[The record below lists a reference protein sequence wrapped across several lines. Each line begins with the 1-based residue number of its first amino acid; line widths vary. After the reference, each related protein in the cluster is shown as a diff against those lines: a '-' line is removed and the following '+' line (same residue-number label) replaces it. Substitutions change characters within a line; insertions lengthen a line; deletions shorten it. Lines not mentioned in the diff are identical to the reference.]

1 MNINEQANFIWSIA
15 DLLRGDFKQSE
26 YGKVILPFTVLR
38 RFDCVLAPSKAKIL
52 EANKTLTVSNKRPI
66 FKRMTGHDYY
76 NVSQFDF
83 EKLMDDSNAIEA
95 NLRDYINGFSEDVRE
110 IMDNFEIFGAI
121 DRLSRA
127 NLLYLVVQRFAEIDM
142 SDTQIDNL
150 EMGYMFEELIRRF
163 SEQSN
168 ETAGEHFTPREVIE
182 LMVEVLLD
190 PDMDEIANT
199 DGKVIT
205 ILDPA
210 CGTGGMLSVA
220 QNKMESLNSTTQVI
234 PFGQEL
240 NPETY
245 ATCRSDMILKGN
257 SLRADMQGNIPY
269 WGAGNIVDYVDK
281 ALFDEE
287 LVLLGE
293 DGAPFFDHT
302 RPVAFHITEPI
313 WANNHIHVLRI
324 KENADPKY
332 IVYVLNAVDYKEYIN
347 GAILNKLTQSA
358 MNRIKIPLP
367 PLSVQK
373 KISKHLDKKVA
384 AINALLTQKES
395 LVTLLQEKRTTTI
408 NNAVTRGIKTTA
420 KMYES
425 SVEWLGEVP
434 ENWRIVPAKALFA
447 QSKETRHETDV
458 QLTASQKY
466 GIISQEDYMEKQ
478 SYKIV
483 LADKGLENWK
493 HVEPNDFIISLRSFQ
508 GGLEISYIPG
518 CITWHYIVLK
528 PKVGVEPEYFKWL
541 FKSPRYIQALQRTAN
556 FIRDGQDLR
565 FSNFVQV
572 PLPLI
577 PMDEQKEIAEYLNK
591 ETARI
596 DSIIADITEQIEK
609 LKEYRQSVISE
620 VVTGKVAV
628 E

>member
-38 RFDCVLAPSKAKIL
+38 RFDCVLAPSKARIL

-66 FKRMTGHDYY
+66 FKRTTGHDYY
-76 NVSQFDF
+76 NISQFDF

-110 IMDNFEIFGAI
+110 IMDNFEIFGVI
-121 DRLSRA
+121 DKLSRA

-190 PDMDEIANT
+190 PDMDEIATT

-220 QNKMESLNSTTQVI
+220 QNKMQALNATTRVI

-245 ATCRSDMILKGN
+245 ATCCSDMILKGN
-257 SLRADMQGNIPY
+257 TNSRIVLGNSFNEDGFQGQTFDYMLSNPPFGVEWKKVEKFIKDEAKNKGY
-269 WGAGNIVDYVDK
+269 SGRFGAGLPRISDGSF
-281 ALFDEE
+281 LF
-287 LVLLGE
+287 LQHL
-293 DGAPFFDHT
+293 
-302 RPVAFHITEPI
+302 
-313 WANNHIHVLRI
+313 
-324 KENADPKY
+324 
-332 IVYVLNAVDYKEYIN
+332 
-347 GAILNKLTQSA
+347 
-358 MNRIKIPLP
+358 
-367 PLSVQK
+367 
-373 KISKHLDKKVA
+373 ISKMNAPENGGSRIGIVFNGSPMFSGDAGSGESEIRRWIIENDLLE
-384 AINALLTQKES
+384 AIIGLPDQLFY
-395 LVTLLQEKRTTTI
+395 TTCQLKDS
-408 NNAVTRGIKTTA
+408 GI
-420 KMYES
+420 
-425 SVEWLGEVP
+425 EWLGYIPSHWSV
-434 ENWRIVPAKALFA
+434 VPAKALFA

-528 PKVGVEPEYFKWL
+528 PKAGVEPEYFKWL

-577 PMDEQKEIAEYLNK
+577 PMDEQKEIADYLNK
-591 ETARI
+591 KTARI
-596 DSIIADITEQIEK
+596 DSIIADVTEQIEK
-609 LKEYRQSVISE
+609 LKEYRQSIISE

-628 E
+628 G